1 MRRLLSVLVVCAL
14 GFVLGAALRDVT
26 RPAAS
31 TASPAQPEAAI
42 EALRADLAALERR
55 TTEQLADLAAATPDD
70 AGTVG
75 MSLPEQLTA
84 PAEAEA
90 AVTAALRADLAS
102 LDQRLAARLD
112 AIAATQAAATAAIE
126 ARLEALEDALGAATQ
141 AVDPLPNA
149 PLPRP

>member
-1 MRRLLSVLVVCAL
+1 MRPLLTVLVVCAL

-31 TASPAQPEAAI
+31 TASPAQPEATI

-55 TTEQLADLAAATPDD
+55 TAEQLAELAAATPDD
-70 AGTVG
+70 AGTV
-75 MSLPEQLTA
+75 LPEQLTA
-84 PAEAEA
+84 PAEADP

-102 LDQRLAARLD
+102 LDQRLAERLD
-112 AIAATQAAATAAIE
+112 AITASQAAATAAIE